1 MFDSLANVWVFAEL
15 STSTNATLCV
25 YVSDGPSVITASY
38 MLYALVFPQY
48 DGAEGLAYPKLAAFN
63 GYYAASMVYNQ
74 TSPVL
79 VIMERTA
86 MILHSPVRV
95 FFFISQWNDDEA
107 ELYSGLFF
115 DHQKR
120 PDLRAIAFR

>member
-48 DGAEGLAYPKLAAFN
+48 DGVEGLAYPKLAAFN
-63 GYYAASMVYNQ
+63 GYYAVSMVYNQ

-86 MILHSPVRV
+86 MIVHSPVM
-95 FFFISQWNDDEA
+95 FCFIFSK
-107 ELYSGLFF
+107 
-115 DHQKR
+115 KR
-120 PDLRAIAFR
+120 QRRRTFLLLSF

>member
-95 FFFISQWNDDEA
+95 FF
-107 ELYSGLFF
+107 LFHNGTMTRPNF
-115 DHQKR
+115 TLGFFLITKR
-120 PDLRAIAFR
+120 DQI

>member
-48 DGAEGLAYPKLAAFN
+48 DGVEGLAYPKLAAFN

-79 VIMERTA
+79 VIMERTT
-86 MILHSPVRV
+86 MILHSPVMCLSLK
-95 FFFISQWNDDEA
+95 FF
-107 ELYSGLFF
+107 
-115 DHQKR
+115 
-120 PDLRAIAFR
+120 